1 VGWLATMVVKLVVG
15 EPSGQDGVGEVWGG
29 KALAARQ

>member
-1 VGWLATMVVKLVVG
+1 VVG
-15 EPSGQDGVGEVWGG
+15 EPSGQDGVGEVWVG